1 MLQIKHLRSD
11 KYTSQGYSLLEILV
25 VITIV
30 SILSA
35 YGVPR
40 FRRNVAQGQVDRYTQ
55 FIESGLFNLR
65 ARLGQ
70 SKSSCS
76 FSLDQDLTKKTFG
89 PPWLL
94 LEFQQPDGSQSN
106 TQRLKCCWNQDGEIV
121 NCTPELLKGKSRYRF
136 LTIEGTRESKEV
148 EVSASQASYE
158 LSPPGTSAQHDNLT
172 ILVRSRHSSQ
182 EPLLRTRCVELSGN
196 GHIRSGTWNG
206 GTDFCDS
213 S

>member
-1 MLQIKHLRSD
+1 MKYLRYEED
-11 KYTSQGYSLLEILV
+11 HSQGYSLLELLV

-35 YGVPR
+35 YGLPK

-55 FIESGLFNLR
+55 FIESGLFSLR

-70 SKSSCS
+70 SKTSCR
-76 FSLDQDLTKKTFG
+76 FSLDQDLTQKTFG

-106 TQRLKCCWNQDGEIV
+106 SQRLKCCWNQDGEIV
-121 NCTPELLKGKSRYRF
+121 NCTPDLLKGKSRYRF
-136 LTIEGTRESKEV
+136 LTIEGSRESKEV
-148 EVSASQASYE
+148 EVSATQASYE
-158 LSPPGTSAQHDNLT
+158 LSPPGTSAQRDNLT
-172 ILVRSRHSSQ
+172 ILVRSRHSAQ

-196 GHIRSGTWNG
+196 GQIHSGTWNDDTG
-206 GTDFCDS
+206 FCDS

>member
-1 MLQIKHLRSD
+1 MISKRSRKQISN
-11 KYTSQGYSLLEILV
+11 GFSLLELLV
-25 VITIV
+25 VITIIG
-30 SILSA
+30 ILSA
-35 YGVPR
+35 YGIPK

-55 FIESGLFNLR
+55 FVESGLFSLR

-76 FSLDQDLTKKTFG
+76 FSLNQDLTTKSFG
-89 PPWLL
+89 APWQL

-106 TQRLKCCWNQDGEIV
+106 SERLKCCWNDNGEIV

-158 LSPPGTSAQHDNLT
+158 LSPPGTSAQLDNLT
-172 ILVRSRHSSQ
+172 ILVRLRHSDQ

-196 GHIRSGTWNG
+196 GHINSGTWNND
-206 GTDFCDS
+206 TDFCDS

>member
-1 MLQIKHLRSD
+1 MISKRSRKQISN
-11 KYTSQGYSLLEILV
+11 GFSLLELLV
-25 VITIV
+25 VITIIG
-30 SILSA
+30 ILSA
-35 YGVPR
+35 YGIPK

-55 FIESGLFNLR
+55 FVESGLFSLR

-76 FSLDQDLTKKTFG
+76 FSLNQDLTTKSFG
-89 PPWLL
+89 APWQL

-106 TQRLKCCWNQDGEIV
+106 SERLKCCWNDNGEIV

-158 LSPPGTSAQHDNLT
+158 LSPPGTSAQLDNLT
-172 ILVRSRHSSQ
+172 ILVRSRHSDQ

-196 GHIRSGTWNG
+196 GHINSGTWNND
-206 GTDFCDS
+206 TDFCDS

>member
-1 MLQIKHLRSD
+1 MISKRSRKQISN
-11 KYTSQGYSLLEILV
+11 GFSLLELLV
-25 VITIV
+25 VITIIG
-30 SILSA
+30 ILSA
-35 YGVPR
+35 YGIPK

-55 FIESGLFNLR
+55 FVESGLFSLR

-76 FSLDQDLTKKTFG
+76 FSLNQDLTTKSFG
-89 PPWLL
+89 APWQL

-106 TQRLKCCWNQDGEIV
+106 SERLKCCWNDNGEIV

-158 LSPPGTSAQHDNLT
+158 LSPPGTSAQLDNLT
-172 ILVRSRHSSQ
+172 ILVRSRHSDK

-196 GHIRSGTWNG
+196 GHINSGTWNND
-206 GTDFCDS
+206 TDFCDS

>member
-1 MLQIKHLRSD
+1 MISKRSRKQISN
-11 KYTSQGYSLLEILV
+11 GFSLLELLV
-25 VITIV
+25 VITIIG
-30 SILSA
+30 ILSA
-35 YGVPR
+35 YGIPK

-55 FIESGLFNLR
+55 FVESGLFSLR

-76 FSLDQDLTKKTFG
+76 FSLNQDLTTKSFG
-89 PPWLL
+89 APWQL

-106 TQRLKCCWNQDGEIV
+106 SERLKCCWNDNGEIV

-148 EVSASQASYE
+148 EVSASHASYE
-158 LSPPGTSAQHDNLT
+158 LSPPGTSAQLDNLT
-172 ILVRSRHSSQ
+172 ILVRSRHSDQ

-196 GHIRSGTWNG
+196 GHINSGTWNND
-206 GTDFCDS
+206 TDFRDS

>member
-1 MLQIKHLRSD
+1 MILKRSRTQISN
-11 KYTSQGYSLLEILV
+11 GFSLLELLV
-25 VITIV
+25 VITIIG
-30 SILSA
+30 ILSA
-35 YGVPR
+35 YGIPK

-55 FIESGLFNLR
+55 FVESGLFSLR

-76 FSLDQDLTKKTFG
+76 FSLNQDLTTKSFG
-89 PPWLL
+89 APWQL

-106 TQRLKCCWNQDGEIV
+106 SERLKCCWNDNGEIV

-158 LSPPGTSAQHDNLT
+158 LSPPGTSAQLDNLT
-172 ILVRSRHSSQ
+172 ILVRSRHSDQ

-196 GHIRSGTWNG
+196 GHINSGTWNDD
-206 GTDFCDS
+206 TDFCDS

>member
-1 MLQIKHLRSD
+1 MISKRSRKQISN
-11 KYTSQGYSLLEILV
+11 GFSLLELLV
-25 VITIV
+25 VITIIG
-30 SILSA
+30 ILSA
-35 YGVPR
+35 YGIPK

-55 FIESGLFNLR
+55 FVESGLFSLR

-76 FSLDQDLTKKTFG
+76 FSLNQDLTTKSFG
-89 PPWLL
+89 APWQL

-106 TQRLKCCWNQDGEIV
+106 SERLKCCWNDNGEIV

-158 LSPPGTSAQHDNLT
+158 LSPPGTSAQLDNLT
-172 ILVRSRHSSQ
+172 ILVRSRHSDQ

-196 GHIRSGTWNG
+196 GHINSGTWNDD
-206 GTDFCDS
+206 TDFCDS

>member
-1 MLQIKHLRSD
+1 MILKRSRTQISN
-11 KYTSQGYSLLEILV
+11 GFSLLELLV
-25 VITIV
+25 VITIIG
-30 SILSA
+30 ILSA
-35 YGVPR
+35 YGIPK

-55 FIESGLFNLR
+55 FVESGLFSLR

-76 FSLDQDLTKKTFG
+76 FSLNQDLTTKSFG
-89 PPWLL
+89 TPSQL

-106 TQRLKCCWNQDGEIV
+106 SERLKCCWNDNGEIV

-158 LSPPGTSAQHDNLT
+158 LSPPGTSAQLDNLT
-172 ILVRSRHSSQ
+172 ILVRSRHSDQ

-196 GHIRSGTWNG
+196 GHINSGTWNND
-206 GTDFCDS
+206 TDFCDS

>member
-1 MLQIKHLRSD
+1 MISKRSRKQISN
-11 KYTSQGYSLLEILV
+11 GFSLLELLV
-25 VITIV
+25 VITIIG
-30 SILSA
+30 ILSA
-35 YGVPR
+35 YGIPK

-55 FIESGLFNLR
+55 FVESGLFSLR

-76 FSLDQDLTKKTFG
+76 FSLNQDLTTKSFG
-89 PPWLL
+89 APWQL

-106 TQRLKCCWNQDGEIV
+106 SERLKCCWNDNGEIV

-158 LSPPGTSAQHDNLT
+158 LSPPGTSAQLDNLT
-172 ILVRSRHSSQ
+172 ILVRSRHSDQ

-196 GHIRSGTWNG
+196 GHINSGTWNNN
-206 GTDFCDS
+206 TDFCDS